1 MSKEQQ
7 RFFSHVVKGSA
18 PESCWIWTGAISD
31 DGYGIF
37 WRKGSNTG
45 KDAPMR
51 AHRYALSLVHDDL
64 TDLHALHQS
73 KEGGRADY

>member
-51 AHRYALSLVHDDL
+51 AHRYALSLVHDDF